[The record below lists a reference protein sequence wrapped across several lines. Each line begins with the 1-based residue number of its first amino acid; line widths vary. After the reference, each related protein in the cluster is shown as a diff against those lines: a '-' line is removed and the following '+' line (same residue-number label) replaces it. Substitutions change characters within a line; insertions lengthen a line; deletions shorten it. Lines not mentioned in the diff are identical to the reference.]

1 MRDHRLKQPTSLA
14 ASAFKDSVLNGLAD
28 TCNVAQFISFG
39 PDLLRRHVRVGQ
51 YPTDFRFRSLEDA
64 CATLLSHAPSHSIN
78 VRSFK
83 PGEFHSDFHYGIGNS
98 DSGATIVRSLAERG
112 LYTIVNE
119 TIDVNDGGISG
130 VYSNDVVE
138 FAPGDTPRCV
148 ERPGTASLPSKAAF
162 RLLQTVYGFA
172 PALGFGPNQRIEF
185 SIHPTKQGL
194 RRDHTIV
201 WELSP
206 ESSLFTSRAFRW
218 PNRFSRF
225 IGDKAYGLLVGWVFG
240 LPVPRTT
247 VISRSVPPFTF
258 GRPTGSGECWL
269 RTCPVEQEPGRFT
282 SLLGWR
288 DPFELLS
295 QEDPSG
301 TLLASVL
308 SQEGVEAAY
317 SGAAITG
324 ESGRTIVEGVKGS
337 GVYFMVGKVAPLRLP
352 KAVTNSV
359 LKLYAQASVHFGPV
373 RFEWVNDG
381 RKSWLVQLHHGET
394 STSEIVICPGKVS
407 EFVQFETKRGIEEL
421 RRLVATMSSSDMG
434 IELIGDIGVT
444 SHMGDLLRK
453 AGIVSNVRQS
463 VVAVQIGI
471 DFVS

>member
-1 MRDHRLKQPTSLA
+1 
-14 ASAFKDSVLNGLAD
+14 
-28 TCNVAQFISFG
+28 
-39 PDLLRRHVRVGQ
+39 
-51 YPTDFRFRSLEDA
+51 
-64 CATLLSHAPSHSIN
+64 
-78 VRSFK
+78 
-83 PGEFHSDFHYGIGNS
+83 
-98 DSGATIVRSLAERG
+98 
-112 LYTIVNE
+112 
-119 TIDVNDGGISG
+119 
-130 VYSNDVVE
+130 
-138 FAPGDTPRCV
+138 
-148 ERPGTASLPSKAAF
+148 
-162 RLLQTVYGFA
+162 
-172 PALGFGPNQRIEF
+172 
-185 SIHPTKQGL
+185 
-194 RRDHTIV
+194 
-201 WELSP
+201 
-206 ESSLFTSRAFRW
+206 
-218 PNRFSRF
+218 
-225 IGDKAYGLLVGWVFG
+225 
-240 LPVPRTT
+240 
-247 VISRSVPPFTF
+247 
-258 GRPTGSGECWL
+258 
-269 RTCPVEQEPGRFT
+269 
-282 SLLGWR
+282 
-288 DPFELLS
+288 LS